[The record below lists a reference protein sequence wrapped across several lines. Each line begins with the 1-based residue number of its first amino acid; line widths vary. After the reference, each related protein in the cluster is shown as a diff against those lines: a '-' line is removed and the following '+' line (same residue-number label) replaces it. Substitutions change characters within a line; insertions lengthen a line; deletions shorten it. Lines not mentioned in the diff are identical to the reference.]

1 MALHTQQVFSSITLN
16 HYAKLTEK
24 ARANGIAMNGNSGS
38 ASKYGVELEWIYEPE
53 AQQLT
58 VKCLRTPLFV
68 PAAAVYSQ
76 LREMVEQSRAE
87 A

>member
-1 MALHTQQVFSSITLN
+1 MAQHTQQVFSGITPH
-16 HYAKLTEK
+16 HYAQLTEK
-24 ARANGIAMNGNSGS
+24 ARANGIAMNGNNGS
-38 ASKYGVELEWIYEPE
+38 ASKYGVELEWNYEPE

-68 PAAAVYSQ
+68 PAATVYSQ
-76 LREMVEQSRAE
+76 LREMVEQSKAS